1 MQNSLLKYFGTIQRT
16 WKSLVFKRIL
26 FFLAMIIAAQGC
38 IEPYDARVDADVDL
52 ISIEGSIIK
61 GEQIQNIVVSRTT
74 SLIYPQYRTVR
85 QCNVVVVD
93 NRDNSYSFNENAD
106 GTYSLAIPDEEL
118 VFSREYQLQVTTPT
132 GEYYESPFQTLNGG
146 SDVDTVYYNVEEKV
160 DNLTG
165 ENLLGIQFY
174 VDLKAADSVSRYFRW
189 NLVETY
195 EYISQRPI
203 SYYFADES
211 LVPMKYLVKD
221 EYQYFR
227 CWRTAR
233 IPSLFLSSTE
243 NLTVNEKKKISLNY
257 VSNMSDRLAIKYSLF
272 VEQYTLNESA
282 YEYWQRNKIAT
293 QESGGLYTQQP
304 GQPVT
309 NIRNVNDPEEQIL
322 GYFWVSHKTTQ
333 RIFVPRISSLPVI
346 PEACELVEFNA
357 IDHGKGPF
365 PVYIYNDPVRGL
377 LTGSPQC
384 FVCTLKGGTTV
395 RPDFWE

>member
-1 MQNSLLKYFGTIQRT
+1 MQDLYMKYLSNQRGNRRSYFSQLMLLLTIIFG
-16 WKSLVFKRIL
+16 L
-26 FFLAMIIAAQGC
+26 QGC
-38 IEPYDARVDADVDL
+38 IEPFDARVDEDVDL

-61 GEQIQNIVVSRTT
+61 GQPVQNIVVSRTT
-74 SLIYPQYRTVR
+74 SLIYPQYRTIR

-93 NRDNSYSFNENAD
+93 DLDKQYRFNENPD
-106 GTYSLAIPDEEL
+106 GTYSLEIPDEEL
-118 VFSREYQLQVTTPT
+118 VFNREYQLQVTTPT
-132 GEYYESPFQTLNGG
+132 GEYYESPFEALNGG
-146 SDVDTVYYNVEEKV
+146 SEVDTVYYSVEDKV
-160 DNLTG
+160 DKLTG
-165 ENLLGIQFY
+165 DNLIGLQFY
-174 VDLKAADSVSRYFRW
+174 VDLEAADSVSRYFRW
-189 NLVETY
+189 NLIETY

-243 NLTVNEKKKISLNY
+243 NLTVNEKKKIPLNY

-272 VEQYTLNESA
+272 VEQYTLSESA
-282 YEYWQRNKIAT
+282 YKYWQRNKIAT

-309 NIRNVNDPEEQIL
+309 NIRNVNDPSEEIL
-322 GYFWVSHKTTQ
+322 GFFWVSHKTTQ

-346 PEACELVEFNA
+346 TEPCELVEFNA
-357 IDHGKGPF
+357 EDHGKGPF
-365 PVYIYNDPVRGL
+365 PVYIYVDVSGAL
-377 LTGSPQC
+377 MTGNPQC

-395 RPDFWE
+395 KPEFWQ